1 MEASSGL
8 SGCKRARTD
17 TEEEEEEEEEL
28 LHGK

>member
-17 TEEEEEEEEEL
+17 TEEEEEEEL